1 MDVAD
6 DHPDD
11 GGDYDQDGHEHDALC
26 SRRTGGVNRKIA
38 AAEVPSETGSGMHLK
53 AFARVR
59 SFGYLRECPSRR

>member
-11 GGDYDQDGHEHDALC
+11 GGDYDQDGHEHDAL
-26 SRRTGGVNRKIA
+26 GGVSRKIA
-38 AAEVPSETGSGMHLK
+38 VAEVPSETGSGMHLK

-59 SFGYLRECPSRR
+59 SFCYLRECPSRR